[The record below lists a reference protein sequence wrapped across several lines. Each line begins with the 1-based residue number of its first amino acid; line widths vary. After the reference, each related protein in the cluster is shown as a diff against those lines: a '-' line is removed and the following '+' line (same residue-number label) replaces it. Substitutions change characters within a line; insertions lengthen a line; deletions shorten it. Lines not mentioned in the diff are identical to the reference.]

1 MKRILTFAKRCFLEN
16 IRDPLSYIF
25 VLGFPLLMLAVMSI
39 INGSIPSEA
48 GLHIFDIVNLAPA
61 ICVFGLSFVMLFTAL
76 LLSKDRSEAFLIR
89 LYISPMTSVDFMLG
103 YTLPAL
109 VISLL
114 QSVITTAVSAAM
126 AAFSGEMFG
135 IVGII
140 SMLAVFFPAALLF
153 IGFGLLF
160 GSLLN
165 DKSAP
170 PLSSI
175 IISAASLLGGMW
187 MDVDTMGGGFADV
200 CHALPFYHAVTA
212 GRMALSGSYD
222 GIIPHIAVVSAWAV
236 AVFAAAS
243 AAFHFKR
250 RT

>member
-1 MKRILTFAKRCFLEN
+1 MKRTLTFAGRCFLEN

-25 VLGFPLLMLAVMSI
+25 VLGFPLLMLDVMSVV
-39 INGSIPSEA
+39 NGSIPPEA
-48 GLHIFDIVNLAPA
+48 GMHIFDIVNLAPA
-61 ICVFGLSFVMLFTAL
+61 ICVFGLSFVMLFSAL

-103 YTLPAL
+103 YTVPAL

-114 QSVITTAVSAAM
+114 QSVITMAVSAII
-126 AAFSGEMFG
+126 AAASGEPFG
-135 IVGII
+135 IINVI
-140 SMLAVFFPAALLF
+140 SMIAVFFPVALLF

-160 GSLLN
+160 GTLLN

-187 MDVDTMGGGFADV
+187 MDVDSMGGGFAGV

-212 GRMALSGSYD
+212 GRMALSGNCD
-222 GIIPHIAVVSAWAV
+222 GIFVHIAIVSVWAIV
-236 AVFAAAS
+236 IFAAAS